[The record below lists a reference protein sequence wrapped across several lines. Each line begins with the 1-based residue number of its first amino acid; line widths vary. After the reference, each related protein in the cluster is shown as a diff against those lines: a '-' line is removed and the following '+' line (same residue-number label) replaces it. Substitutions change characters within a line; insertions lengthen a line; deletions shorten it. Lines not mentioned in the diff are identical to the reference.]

1 MRSVLSA
8 EENSM
13 ILAVI
18 HWEINGQTGHGSAIN
33 PVVAV
38 AVAKAMNEKYGAG
51 THWLEYC
58 DDN

>member
-1 MRSVLSA
+1 
-8 EENSM
+8 M

-18 HWEINGQTGHGSAIN
+18 HWEINGQTGHGSAID

-38 AVAKAMNEKYGAG
+38 AVVKAMNEKYGAG

-58 DDN
+58 DGN